1 MFYLDFEEKLEK
13 LDNEKRSLLKLSE
26 ENGIDVSQKVLT
38 IEEKEKSELNKIYS
52 NLSPW
57 QIVKI
62 ARHPNRPKTKDY
74 INNIFSNFT
83 SLFGDRL
90 YSEDSAI
97 ISGFAFFR
105 GQTSTNSWY

>member
-52 NLSPW
+52 K
-57 QIVKI
+57 QQV
-62 ARHPNRPKTKDY
+62 Y
-74 INNIFSNFT
+74 
-83 SLFGDRL
+83 
-90 YSEDSAI
+90 
-97 ISGFAFFR
+97 
-105 GQTSTNSWY
+105 